1 MRTASTRVP
10 IRRILRL
17 FRPYRWSLLFVGVLV
32 GASSLVSL
40 VNPFLIRAI
49 IDVALPQGRVGLLTL
64 LAIGMVVVS
73 IANSSFSVS
82 QTYVSTKVGQR
93 VMHDLRTTVYSHLQR
108 MSLAFFTR
116 TRTGEVQSRIAND
129 IGGMQST
136 VTTTAT
142 TLVSNLTTVIATI
155 IAMIVLDWRLT
166 IASLIMM
173 PVFVWVSRRVGTER
187 RRITRDRQRQLATIS
202 SIVQESLS
210 VSGILLGH
218 TMGRSRSLADS
229 FAGESDKLSDLE
241 VRSNMAGRWRQSTIQ
256 IVMSAMP
263 AVIYWVTGLTGPAGT
278 GHGDHMAISI
288 GTLVAFT
295 TLQQA
300 LFRPMVQLL
309 SVGVDMQS
317 SLELFGRIFEYL
329 DLPVD
334 IAEPAHPVAV
344 VSVRGEVRLEDVD
357 FSYAGAGRPTLSGI
371 DVTVPAGHSL
381 AIVGET
387 GSGKTTLS
395 YLIPRLYDVTSGRV
409 LIDGIDVRD
418 MSFDALAAAVG
429 VVSQET
435 YLFHASVADNLR
447 FAKPDATGAELVAA
461 AKVAQIHDHLE
472 SLPDGYDT
480 IVGERGYRFSGGE
493 KQRLAIAR
501 AVLRDPPILVLDEA
515 TSALDTQ
522 TEQAVQEAI
531 DTLSAGRTTITIA
544 HRLSTVRD
552 ADEILVL
559 DGGQIAERGSHDEL
573 LALGGRYAA
582 LVNRDAELVT
592 ALQPLRQPG
601 VHLGDAAGQQGQV
614 AVVVEQPGLDAGD
627 VRGKPLAVAERHELV
642 LPAVHEQD
650 RDGDGGQVETP
661 RAAVRHAIVPP
672 ALDARGQALVI
683 AVAEVVRQGVLQH
696 RRVHG

>member
-1 MRTASTRVP
+1 MA
-10 IRRILRL
+10 L

-32 GASSLVSL
+32 GTSSLVSL
-40 VNPFLIRAI
+40 VNPFLIREV
-49 IDVALPQGRVGLLTL
+49 IDVALPQGRTGLLAL
-64 LAIGMVVVS
+64 LALGMIVVS

-93 VMHDLRTTVYSHLQR
+93 VMHDLRTAVYSHLQR

-129 IGGMQST
+129 IGGMQAT

-142 TLVSNLTTVIATI
+142 TLVSNLTTVVATI
-155 IAMIVLDWRLT
+155 IAMTVLDWRLT
-166 IASLIMM
+166 IASLLML

-187 RRITRDRQRQLATIS
+187 RRITRDRQRQLAVLS

-218 TMGRSRSLADS
+218 TMGRSASLATS
-229 FAGESDKLSDLE
+229 FSGESGKLSDLE
-241 VRSNMAGRWRQSTIQ
+241 VSSNMAGRWRQSTIQ

-263 AVIYWVTGLTGPAGT
+263 AVIYWFTGLTGR
-278 GHGDHMAISI
+278 GDHMAISI

-295 TLQQA
+295 TLQQS
-300 LFRPMVQLL
+300 LFRPAVQLL
-309 SVGVDMQS
+309 SVGVDIQS

-334 IAEPAHPVAV
+334 IAEPAHPVTPRQ
-344 VSVRGEVRLEDVD
+344 VRGEVRLDDVG
-357 FSYAGAGRPTLSGI
+357 FSYAAADRPTLHDI

-395 YLIPRLYDVTSGRV
+395 YLIPRLYDVTSGSV
-409 LIDGIDVRD
+409 SIDGVDVRD
-418 MSFDALAAAVG
+418 MSFDALAAEVG

-435 YLFHASVADNLR
+435 YLLHASVAENLR
-447 FAKPDATGAELVAA
+447 FAKPDATDAELVAA
-461 AKVAQIHDHLE
+461 AKIAQIHEHLE

-480 IVGERGYRFSGGE
+480 VVGERGYRFSGGE

-522 TEQAVQEAI
+522 TEQAAQEAI
-531 DTLSAGRTTITIA
+531 DAVSAGRTTITIA
-544 HRLSTVRD
+544 HRLSTIRD
-552 ADEILVL
+552 ADEIIVL
-559 DGGQIAERGSHDEL
+559 DHGEIAERGRHDEL

-582 LVNRDAELVT
+582 LINRDADLVEA
-592 ALQPLRQPG
+592 AL
-601 VHLGDAAGQQGQV
+601 
-614 AVVVEQPGLDAGD
+614 
-627 VRGKPLAVAERHELV
+627 
-642 LPAVHEQD
+642 
-650 RDGDGGQVETP
+650 
-661 RAAVRHAIVPP
+661 
-672 ALDARGQALVI
+672 
-683 AVAEVVRQGVLQH
+683 
-696 RRVHG
+696 

>member
-1 MRTASTRVP
+1 MSTGNPRVP
-10 IRRILRL
+10 LRRIMRL
-17 FRPYRWSLLFVGVLV
+17 FRPYRWSLLFVGILV

-40 VNPFLIRAI
+40 VNPFLIRAV
-49 IDVALPQGRVGLLTL
+49 IDVALPERRMGLLTV
-64 LAIGMVVVS
+64 LALGMIVVS

-93 VMHDLRTTVYSHLQR
+93 VMHDLRTSVYQHLQR

-129 IGGMQST
+129 IGGMQAT

-142 TLVSNLTTVIATI
+142 TLVSNLTTVIASI

-173 PVFVWVSRRVGTER
+173 PFFVWVSRRVGTER
-187 RRITRDRQRQLATIS
+187 RRITRDRQRQLALLS
-202 SIVQESLS
+202 SVVQESLS

-229 FAGESDKLSDLE
+229 FATESGKLSDLE
-241 VRSNMAGRWRQSTIQ
+241 IRSSMAGRWRQSTIQ
-256 IVMSAMP
+256 IVMASMP
-263 AVIYWVTGLTGPAGT
+263 AIIYWVTGLTS
-278 GHGDHMAISI
+278 HGSGMAISI

-295 TLQQA
+295 TLQQQ
-300 LFRPMVQLL
+300 LFRPMVSLL
-309 SVGVDMQS
+309 SVGVDIQS

-334 IAEPAHPVAV
+334 IAEPADPVTP
-344 VSVRGEVRLEDVD
+344 SQVRGEVRLHDVG
-357 FSYAGAGRPTLSGI
+357 FSYAGADRPTLQGI

-395 YLIPRLYDVTSGRV
+395 YLIPRLYDVTSGSV
-409 LIDGIDVRD
+409 SIDGVDVRD
-418 MSFDALAAAVG
+418 MSFDALAAEVG

-435 YLFHASVADNLR
+435 YLLHASVAENLR
-447 FAKPDATGAELVAA
+447 FAKPDATDAELVAA
-461 AKVAQIHDHLE
+461 AKIAQIHEHLQA
-472 SLPDGYDT
+472 LPDGYDT
-480 IVGERGYRFSGGE
+480 VVGERGYRFSGGE

-501 AVLRDPPILVLDEA
+501 AVLRDPAVLVLDEA

-531 DTLSAGRTTITIA
+531 DAASAGRTTITIA

-552 ADEILVL
+552 ADEIIVL
-559 DGGQIAERGSHDEL
+559 DRGEIAERGRHEDL
-573 LALGGRYAA
+573 LAQGGQYAH
-582 LVNRDAELVT
+582 LVSRDA
-592 ALQPLRQPG
+592 
-601 VHLGDAAGQQGQV
+601 D
-614 AVVVEQPGLDAGD
+614 
-627 VRGKPLAVAERHELV
+627 LAPV
-642 LPAVHEQD
+642 
-650 RDGDGGQVETP
+650 G
-661 RAAVRHAIVPP
+661 
-672 ALDARGQALVI
+672 
-683 AVAEVVRQGVLQH
+683 
-696 RRVHG
+696 

>member
-1 MRTASTRVP
+1 MGTANPRVP
-10 IRRILRL
+10 IRRVLRL
-17 FRPYRWSLLFVGVLV
+17 FHPYRWSLLFVAVLV

-49 IDVALPQGRVGLLTL
+49 IDVALPQGRTGLLTL
-64 LAIGMVVVS
+64 LAAGMIVVS
-73 IANSSFSVS
+73 VANSSFSVS

-93 VMHDLRTTVYSHLQR
+93 VMHDLRTAVYSHLQR
-108 MSLAFFTR
+108 MSVAFFTR

-129 IGGMQST
+129 IGGMQAT

-142 TLVSNLTTVIATI
+142 TLVSNLTTVVATI
-155 IAMIVLDWRLT
+155 IAMVVLDWRLT
-166 IASLIMM
+166 VASLLML

-218 TMGRSRSLADS
+218 AMGRSRSLTDS
-229 FAGESDKLSDLE
+229 FAAESGKLSDLE
-241 VRSNMAGRWRQSTIQ
+241 VRSSMAGRWRQSTIQ
-256 IVMSAMP
+256 IVMSSMP
-263 AVIYWVTGLTGPAGT
+263 AVIYWVTGLT

-295 TLQQA
+295 TLQQN
-300 LFRPMVQLL
+300 LFRPTVQLL
-309 SVGVDMQS
+309 STGVDMQS

-334 IAEPAHPVAV
+334 IAEPAVPVAV
-344 VSVRGEVRLEDVD
+344 RGRVRGEVRLRDVG
-357 FSYAGAGRPTLSGI
+357 FSYAGAGGPALRDI

-395 YLIPRLYDVTSGRV
+395 YLVPRLYDVTSGSV
-409 LIDGIDVRD
+409 AIDGVDVRD

-447 FAKPDATGAELVAA
+447 FAKPSATDDELVAA
-461 AKVAQIHDHLE
+461 ARVAQIHDHLM

-480 IVGERGYRFSGGE
+480 VVGERGYRFSGGE

-501 AVLRDPPILVLDEA
+501 AVLRNPPILVLDEA

-531 DTLSAGRTTITIA
+531 DALSAGRTTITIA
-544 HRLSTVRD
+544 HRLSTIRD
-552 ADEILVL
+552 ADEIIVL
-559 DGGQIAERGSHDEL
+559 DQGEITERGTHDEL
-573 LALGGRYAA
+573 LARGGHYAA
-582 LVNRDAELVT
+582 LVNRDADMVE
-592 ALQPLRQPG
+592 
-601 VHLGDAAGQQGQV
+601 AA
-614 AVVVEQPGLDAGD
+614 
-627 VRGKPLAVAERHELV
+627 
-642 LPAVHEQD
+642 
-650 RDGDGGQVETP
+650 
-661 RAAVRHAIVPP
+661 
-672 ALDARGQALVI
+672 
-683 AVAEVVRQGVLQH
+683 
-696 RRVHG
+696 

>member
-1 MRTASTRVP
+1 MGSTNPRVP
-10 IRRILRL
+10 IRRIMRL

-32 GASSLVSL
+32 GTSSLVSL
-40 VNPFLIRAI
+40 VNPFLIREV
-49 IDVALPQGRVGLLTL
+49 IDVALPQGRTGLLAL
-64 LAIGMVVVS
+64 LALGMIVVS

-93 VMHDLRTTVYSHLQR
+93 VMHDLRTAVYSHLQR

-129 IGGMQST
+129 IGGMQAT

-142 TLVSNLTTVIATI
+142 TLVSNLTTVVATV

-166 IASLIMM
+166 IASLIML

-229 FAGESDKLSDLE
+229 FAGESGTLSDLE
-241 VRSNMAGRWRQSTIQ
+241 VRSSMAGRWRQSTIQ
-256 IVMSAMP
+256 IVMSSMP
-263 AVIYWVTGLTGPAGT
+263 AVIYWVTGLT

-300 LFRPMVQLL
+300 LFRPLVQLL
-309 SVGVDMQS
+309 SVGVDLQS

-334 IAEPAHPVAV
+334 IAEPEHPVAAGP
-344 VSVRGEVRLEDVD
+344 VRGDVRLQGVG
-357 FSYAGAGRPTLSGI
+357 FSYAGADRPTLNGI

-409 LIDGIDVRD
+409 QIDGVDVRD
-418 MSFDALAAAVG
+418 LSFDALTAAVG
-429 VVSQET
+429 MVSQET
-435 YLFHASVADNLR
+435 YLFHASVAENLR
-447 FAKPDATGAELVAA
+447 FAKPDATDAELVAA
-461 AKVAQIHDHLE
+461 AKVAQIHEHLE

-480 IVGERGYRFSGGE
+480 VVGERGYRFSGGE

-531 DTLSAGRTTITIA
+531 DAVSAGRTTITIA
-544 HRLSTVRD
+544 HRLSTIRD
-552 ADEILVL
+552 ADEIIVL
-559 DGGQIAERGSHDEL
+559 DQGEIAERGRHDEL
-573 LALGGRYAA
+573 LALRGRYAA
-582 LVNRDAELVT
+582 LINRDADLVEA
-592 ALQPLRQPG
+592 AL
-601 VHLGDAAGQQGQV
+601 
-614 AVVVEQPGLDAGD
+614 
-627 VRGKPLAVAERHELV
+627 
-642 LPAVHEQD
+642 
-650 RDGDGGQVETP
+650 
-661 RAAVRHAIVPP
+661 
-672 ALDARGQALVI
+672 
-683 AVAEVVRQGVLQH
+683 
-696 RRVHG
+696 